1 MEATVSSVG
10 WGWRSQPSRRS
21 ISHLWGSSTILERSL
36 HVRLWETVIALH
48 GLIDSVD
55 SVCALIFD
63 RPASSANHS
72 LWHSKM
78 KYSCCR
84 FLNIQTCARCRPNFT
99 DLCLRVTESP
109 DEIFTAL
116 PRVTQMPK
124 LCPRFY
130 DRGLNLDKSFTSFG
144 TSCKRWNWKTLRRVK
159 SHQKFSKVSGTAVS
173 LFDSSS
179 RSRFLSDFMIFVNIC
194 EIFVNRKAILEI
206 KPGRSVREG

>member
-1 MEATVSSVG
+1 
-10 WGWRSQPSRRS
+10 
-21 ISHLWGSSTILERSL
+21 
-36 HVRLWETVIALH
+36 
-48 GLIDSVD
+48 
-55 SVCALIFD
+55 
-63 RPASSANHS
+63 
-72 LWHSKM
+72 M
-78 KYSCCR
+78 KYSCSR

-116 PRVTQMPK
+116 PRVTQTPK

-130 DRGLNLDKSFTSFG
+130 DRGLNLDKTFTSFG
-144 TSCKRWNWKTLRRVK
+144 TSCKRWNCKTLRRVK
-159 SHQKFSKVSGTAVS
+159 SHQKFSEVSGTAVS

-206 KPGRSVREG
+206 KPGRSVRAG